1 MLFTIILLILAAG
14 AFFIGKGIANKLE
27 AEKKKQKE
35 NGREDEGVLSPGVPR
50 YTGYTIAFIAFSFAI
65 ASNFIIM
72 TPSNMYAQFNKRIL
86 GPQLKNGQIIA
97 TDGEMGP
104 QGWMKRE
111 GISIIPFVNFIYSVS
126 YKDIVSIPKG
136 QLLILTAKDGLPLGK
151 EEFFAPDW
159 FDNATDEQKMDEE
172 LKRPFTRA
180 EYETRMLNAEFFL
193 THGGKKGP
201 QVNVLSPGKYAINTY
216 LWDYEIKDATVIP
229 TGNVGVVTSKVG
241 EISKDIERS
250 TDNSNISVP
259 LVDKGYIGIWKKTL
273 TTGSYYLNPEA
284 YHVQIFDMKAQI
296 WLYKGGFKPREN
308 DLFVAKNGEIGY
320 KIVVHEFEKVPASAA
335 DSAIAV
341 KTKDKYTVYIE
352 ARLQIQPDP
361 KHASRIVGGVGD
373 LTKVEDKII
382 TPAVRSILRNVGMKY
397 DAVDFVDKRVQIEA
411 ECKILLHAKAQQ
423 AGVPL
428 KEFFFGNIDIP
439 PAVLTPQKVEELSK
453 KMEKAYIQQDL
464 TYKQLIKTNETK
476 ATADQQSTLVKAK
489 IKKEKAE
496 YEKQAKKIEGEGIR
510 LYTEEVAKG
519 KKFALIQVAK
529 GQKAQKDVL
538 GAEKTFE
545 LQMWKETINF
555 LKENPDVAK
564 AVPQVYINKSGGGN
578 DSGFEEGAAI
588 MGIQQLQ
595 KAQRNIVKSRNPSKK

>member
-1 MLFTIILLILAAG
+1 MLFTILLLILSAG
-14 AFFIGKGIANKLE
+14 AFFIGRSISNKL
-27 AEKKKQKE
+27 QKE
-35 NGREDEGVLSPGVPR
+35 KDKQEERLQEGRSVSGGIISPAIPK
-50 YTGYTIAFIAFSFAI
+50 YTGYTIAFFAFSLML

-86 GPQLKNGQIIA
+86 GPQLTNGQIVA

-104 QGWMKRE
+104 QGWLKRE

-126 YKDIVSIPKG
+126 YKDIISIQKG
-136 QLLILTAKDGLPLGK
+136 ELLILTAKDGLPLSQDQN
-151 EEFFAPDW
+151 EYYAPDW
-159 FDNATDEQKMDEE
+159 YDNASEE
-172 LKRPFTRA
+172 DKKKYTRA
-180 EYETRMLNAEFFL
+180 EYETRMLDAEFFL
-193 THGGKKGP
+193 KHGGKKGP

-216 LWDYEIKDATVIP
+216 LWDYQVKSATVIP
-229 TGNVGVVTSKVG
+229 SGFVGVVNSKVG
-241 EISKDIERS
+241 KIYKKIERT

-259 LVDKGYIGIWKKTL
+259 LVDKGYIGIWKDTL

-284 YHVQIFDMKAQI
+284 YEVKNLDMKVQI

-320 KIVVHEFEKVPASAA
+320 KIVKHAFEKVPDNAA

-361 KHASRIVGGVGD
+361 KHASRIVGGIGG
-373 LTKVEDKII
+373 LAKVEDKTI
-382 TPAVRSILRNVGMKY
+382 TPAVRSILRNVGIKY
-397 DAVDFVDKRVQIEA
+397 NAVDFVDKRVQIET
-411 ECKILLHAKAQQ
+411 ECKSLLKLKAKQ

-453 KMEKAYIQQDL
+453 KMEAAYVQQDK

-489 IKKEKAE
+489 IKKQKAE
-496 YEKQAKKIEGEGIR
+496 YEKQAKQIEGEGIR

-564 AVPQVYINKSGGGN
+564 AVPQVYINKSGAGN

-588 MGIQQLQ
+588 MGIQQLM
-595 KAQRNIVKSRNPSKK
+595 KAQKNIVKNNKVKK